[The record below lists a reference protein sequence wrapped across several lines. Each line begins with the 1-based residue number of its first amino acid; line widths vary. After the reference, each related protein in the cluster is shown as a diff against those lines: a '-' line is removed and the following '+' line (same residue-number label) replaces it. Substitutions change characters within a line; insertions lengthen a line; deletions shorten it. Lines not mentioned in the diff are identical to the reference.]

1 MPSPSQPPTLET
13 PTALTSSPA
22 TAISGQSLMDTGH
35 CCFSPWENPQIP
47 CCSLETWWFIPPA
60 MPGPIRV
67 PSDGFGGAGPI
78 ALVLMG
84 KRRRKASHGEM
95 ALRLPSPGKTQTLPS
110 TRGAQAE
117 SKLLGFSSVDTKPPS
132 YGTRLSNTPCERLQ
146 ILAGQIFMASGSA
159 ESRPR

>member
-78 ALVLMG
+78 TLVLMG
-84 KRRRKASHGEM
+84 KRQRKASHGEM
-95 ALRLPSPGKTQTLPS
+95 ALHQGKHRPFLQPVELKQKANSWVFPALTQNHHHTA
-110 TRGAQAE
+110 RG
-117 SKLLGFSSVDTKPPS
+117 
-132 YGTRLSNTPCERLQ
+132 
-146 ILAGQIFMASGSA
+146 
-159 ESRPR
+159 